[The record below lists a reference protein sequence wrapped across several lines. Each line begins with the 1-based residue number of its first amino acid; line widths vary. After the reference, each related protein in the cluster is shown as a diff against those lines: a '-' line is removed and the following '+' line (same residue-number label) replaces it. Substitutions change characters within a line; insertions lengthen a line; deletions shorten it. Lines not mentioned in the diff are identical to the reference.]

1 MGSIVDFLPLLRL
14 AIQNE
19 HVVSA
24 ERYISGELAPLF
36 ALLSLVDALT
46 LKCPVA
52 VALAMFI
59 YDYTL
64 TFGDEMQYIWRQPV
78 TGSKILYLILRY
90 GVAVAEL
97 VYFQGENL
105 LESVYTKLN
114 IHMAYIMVYSTKR
127 IGDTFVT

>member
-78 TGSKILYLILRY
+78 SGIKILYLILRY

-97 VYFQGENL
+97 VYFQGESL